1 MKIQAFVILILVT
14 LFTCSFNVFGSP
26 LDKQI
31 LELKP
36 QADRNKD
43 GKLSDAE
50 KKNLMKMIIS
60 RFPRSDADGDG
71 ILSEKEWEV
80 VIRVATAREKMQKR
94 QNSGSPQIKGKCP
107 PRIPT

>member
-1 MKIQAFVILILVT
+1 MKIQAIVILVLVA
-14 LFTCSFNVFGSP
+14 LFTSSFNIFGSP

-50 KKNLMKMIIS
+50 KKNLMKTIIS
-60 RFPRSDADGDG
+60 RFPRSDSDGDG
-71 ILSEKEWEV
+71 DFI
-80 VIRVATAREKMQKR
+80 
-94 QNSGSPQIKGKCP
+94 
-107 PRIPT
+107 